1 MNNIYSLITLYVFVS
16 YGLTVLLVDG
26 KGPYDILEKGRLFIK
41 NHISAG
47 LGEMFDCHLCTS
59 TNIGWSF
66 VVFEQLCGF
75 TLSPVS
81 FILSIEETNVII
93 IAILN
98 AFFTAGEVW
107 FVSTIVDLMGSV
119 INHFNKID
127 YHE

>member
-1 MNNIYSLITLYVFVS
+1 L
-16 YGLTVLLVDG
+16 
-26 KGPYDILEKGRLFIK
+26 
-41 NHISAG
+41 
-47 LGEMFDCHLCTS
+47 
-59 TNIGWSF
+59 
-66 VVFEQLCGF
+66 
-75 TLSPVS
+75 
-81 FILSIEETNVII
+81 EETNVII